1 MLRDTSSSGSL
12 KGSQPRGRR
21 RQQAYATGVD
31 ASMLGGQG
39 RGSVGGSEGGSADYD
54 DVSEL
59 EPAPEAPE
67 GSSVVALE
75 EAVPP
80 TAGSASSRRTARPT
94 GLPGLPELPPLPVL
108 GGAPGLGTDKQ
119 AAATATEA
127 EDGDLSAER
136 ETEAQ
141 ADATPGSA
149 GAPPPGLS
157 PPPRMGTPP
166 GRHTDEPAAAA
177 AGDGHSSSSAVAAGI
192 DTSAVDEMITVPAAT
207 RGTEPEAG
215 SATPRDAVAPA
226 PGLPASPPGLRVA
239 DLPLNGCNL
248 LWTVS
253 DRSMPRRRWRL
264 PHN

>member
-21 RQQAYATGVD
+21 RQQAYAPGVD

-39 RGSVGGSEGGSADYD
+39 QGSVGGSEGGSADYD

-94 GLPGLPELPPLPVL
+94 GLPELPPLPVL

-226 PGLPASPPGLRVA
+226 PGLPAGPPGLRVA